1 MAATKFWKVIVI
13 QLDLFES
20 TIIDERHFSNKEEA
34 KTFESKYA
42 KNDSI
47 ITSEKQTYVRVSLD
61 KNGRSTYTD
70 TYRNKKTHPQT
81 VLAHLGRVLHNLIA

>member
-1 MAATKFWKVIVI
+1 MNTLVTPITMAATKFWKVIVI

-20 TIIDERHFSNKEEA
+20 TIIDERHFSNMEEA

-47 ITSEKQTYVRVSLD
+47 ICV
-61 KNGRSTYTD
+61 
-70 TYRNKKTHPQT
+70 
-81 VLAHLGRVLHNLIA
+81 ACMM

>member
-1 MAATKFWKVIVI
+1 LNTLITPITMAATKFWKVIVI

-47 ITSEKQTYVRVSLD
+47 ICV
-61 KNGRSTYTD
+61 
-70 TYRNKKTHPQT
+70 
-81 VLAHLGRVLHNLIA
+81 ACMM

>member
-47 ITSEKQTYVRVSLD
+47 ICV
-61 KNGRSTYTD
+61 
-70 TYRNKKTHPQT
+70 
-81 VLAHLGRVLHNLIA
+81 ACMM